1 MKKTHNKKP
10 PFIKILRGY
19 KNAITD
25 FLSKKQDFISHIP
38 SLHLRSLGRF
48 DKKQWQ
54 HFARLNGYGF
64 VFGLCF
70 SAWLYV
76 FVFVIEGLGGFSEHS
91 SVGADMFYCALLS
104 VFGLISVA
112 SYLFCPARIRFYFGF
127 FAGLL
132 LLYWIALSF
141 RYSPFPF
148 LIPFVWLGIGCIIGA
163 IFWALLYFGHII
175 FRIFSIMIL
184 GYIHPFGFDWLVPQ
198 SFFAYSF
205 FGISHWDFL
214 LIVVGVALV
223 VMALGKNDIKGF
235 LYIAKKSKKSFVKFR
250 IGAGFFGVLSLILAF
265 ENVSPANTIS
275 TPFLQND
282 SNDLESTTQIT
293 KNQIALAQT
302 HFPQDVKW
310 SKHALD
316 SIKNSTF
323 KAIEQAKIDGKKAII
338 LPETI
343 LPIVLNSENPYE
355 IATLES
361 LKNASNEIAIILG
374 AFSKPNF
381 NSTYVIHKGEV
392 RILNKVILAPFGEKM
407 PLPDFLAKPLL
418 RAFFGIDEGLDSASK
433 PQDFNLFGLRFRNAI
448 CYEGTSNALYEDNP
462 KFVVM
467 ISNNGWFYVSI
478 EPYLQRVLLKYYAR
492 KVGAMIL
499 HSANLSQSF
508 VMTPQV
514 LGDSYG
520 EIIHIGF

>member
-1 MKKTHNKKP
+1 MKKTHNKKTSP
-10 PFIKILRGY
+10 IKILRSY
-19 KNAITD
+19 RNTIAD

-38 SLHLRSLGRF
+38 SLSLRSLWRF
-48 DKKQWQ
+48 DKKQWKN
-54 HFARLNGYGF
+54 FARLNGYGL

-70 SAWLYV
+70 SAWLYA
-76 FVFVIEGLGGFSEHS
+76 FVFIIEGFGGFSEAS
-91 SVGADMFYCALLS
+91 SIWANMFFCALLS

-127 FAGLL
+127 FVGLL

-163 IFWALLYFGHII
+163 IFWALLYFQHIV

-205 FGISHWDFL
+205 FGVLDWDFL
-214 LIVVGVALV
+214 LIIVGVALIA
-223 VMALGKNDIKGF
+223 MALFRNDIKGF
-235 LYIAKKSKKSFVKFR
+235 LYVSTKSKKSFIKLR

-265 ENVSPANTIS
+265 ESVSPANKKS
-275 TPFLQND
+275 TPFLQNL
-282 SNDLESTTQIT
+282 SNDLNQQIT
-293 KNQIALAQT
+293 KEQIALVQT
-302 HFPQDVKW
+302 HFVQDLKW
-310 SKHALD
+310 SKNALD
-316 SIKNSTF
+316 SIKKSTF
-323 KAIEQAKIDGKKAII
+323 SAIEQAKLEGKKIII

-343 LPIVLNSENPYE
+343 LPIVLNSDNPYE
-355 IATLES
+355 VSTLES
-361 LKNASNEIAIILG
+361 LKNASNDIAIILG

-392 RILNKVILAPFGEKM
+392 KILNKVILAPFGEKM

-418 RAFFGIDEGLDSASK
+418 RLFFGIEEGLDSASK
-433 PQDFNLFGLRFRNAI
+433 PQDFHLFGLIFRNAI
-448 CYEGTSNALYEDNP
+448 CYEGTSKELYKDSPNL
-462 KFVVM
+462 VVM

-492 KVGAMIL
+492 KSGAMIL

-508 VMTPQV
+508 MMTPQV

-520 EIIHIGF
+520 DIIHIGF